1 MLFNCLVLSLLW
13 RNNNVSITHTGP
25 IASSHRKRALA
36 SDKEVETPSKLWKE
50 DIGMLYFDNEF
61 INTLIQ

>member
-13 RNNNVSITHTGP
+13 RNNTVSITHTDP
-25 IASSHRKRALA
+25 IALSHRKRALA
-36 SDKEVETPSKLWKE
+36 SDKEVETPSKRWKE
-50 DIGMLYFDNEF
+50 DIGMLYFHNEF